1 MENLK
6 DNSWKHAKFN
16 LSTDLYMTEEVNR
29 LPECIFWDL
38 PVLIQL

>member
-16 LSTDLYMTEEVNR
+16 LSTDLYMTEGVNR